1 LIVVPEPAE
10 APVIFPVIVPIVQA
24 KLLGAVAVRTILG
37 AVALQILAVAELL
50 TTGVGFTV
58 TVIVKAAPEQDPE
71 VEVGVTKYCTVPAV
85 ALLGLVN
92 I

>member
-1 LIVVPEPAE
+1 
-10 APVIFPVIVPIVQA
+10 
-24 KLLGAVAVRTILG
+24 VAVRTILG

-58 TVIVKAAPEQDPE
+58 TIIVKAASEQDPE

-85 ALLGLVN
+85 ALLGLVK